1 MAALRPKGPL
11 VSFTPAL
18 LPSVKTLP
26 GRTIALE
33 KLEPKHAEDI
43 FNVTGGTEASRAALW
58 DYMAEEPFSDLNT
71 FKENIASKSTSS
83 DPYFYAIIDHRE
95 NLPTSGKAIGHIS
108 LMRIVPSHL
117 NIEIGHVM
125 YSAALQRTTGATE
138 AVYLLAQHAFHD
150 LGYRRLE
157 WKCHS
162 LNEPSR
168 RAALR
173 LGFTFEGIFRQ
184 HMIVK
189 GRNRDT
195 AWFSILKDEW
205 DASLKSAME
214 KWLDVGNFKEDGTQ
228 IKTLQDLRA
237 EQDSSSPVVGF

>member
-11 VSFTPAL
+11 VSLAPAL
-18 LPSVKTLP
+18 LPSVQTLP
-26 GRTIALE
+26 GRTIVLE

-43 FNVTGGTEASRAALW
+43 FSVTGGTEASRAALW
-58 DYMAEEPFSDLNT
+58 DYMAEEPFSDLET
-71 FKENIASKSTSS
+71 LKANIASKSKST
-83 DPYFYAIIDHRE
+83 DPYFYAIIDRRE
-95 NLPTSGKAIGHIS
+95 DQPTFGKAVGHIS
-108 LMRIVPSHL
+108 LMRIVPDHL

-125 YSAALQRTTGATE
+125 YSSVLQRTTGATE
-138 AVYLLAQHAFHD
+138 AVYLLAQHSFHD

-162 LNEPSR
+162 MNEPSR

-189 GRNRDT
+189 GRSRDT

-214 KWLDVGNFKEDGTQ
+214 KWLDVGNFKEDGSQ
-228 IKTLQDLRA
+228 IKSLQDLRA
-237 EQDSSSPVVGF
+237 EQKS